1 MPFGLGRK
9 DSTRRYVKGSYHTK
23 ISDSK
28 QLSEIEKV
36 ADRLEAD
43 EEVLLVTKQ
52 TKNPLK
58 PGGSLFTPNA
68 VIVTNKKLILRD
80 PSALGLR
87 QKLEVFRYD
96 AIVDVK
102 LERGILSA
110 AIYVNVPGF
119 GASKID
125 AIDKNEA
132 EQIQR
137 IIQEAI
143 TKKNDVSSP
152 KLQESASIADELA
165 KLANL
170 KNQDIISNEEFEKMK
185 KDLLDKI

>member
-1 MPFGLGRK
+1 M
-9 DSTRRYVKGSYHTK
+9 
-23 ISDSK
+23 
-28 QLSEIEKV
+28 
-36 ADRLEAD
+36 
-43 EEVLLVTKQ
+43 
-52 TKNPLK
+52 
-58 PGGSLFTPNA
+58 
-68 VIVTNKKLILRD
+68 
-80 PSALGLR
+80 
-87 QKLEVFRYD
+87 FRYD

-143 TKKNDVSSP
+143 AKKNDVSSP
-152 KLQESASIADELA
+152 KIQESASIADELA

-170 KNQDIISNEEFEKMK
+170 KNQDIISNEEFAKMK